1 MELLDVAGASIFVAG
16 ARPVWWLVVISG
28 NSFFVFFWF
37 LVAFAPVRSDMLM
50 CHCDR
55 SLSVSVNAERL
66 AICFVVVMFGTTED
80 VSLEVVNVVM

>member
-28 NSFFVFFWF
+28 DSFFLFLLF
-37 LVAFAPVRSDMLM
+37 LVPVRSDMLM

-66 AICFVVVMFGTTED
+66 ASLFFVMFGTTVD
-80 VSLEVVNVVM
+80 DSLEVVNVVM